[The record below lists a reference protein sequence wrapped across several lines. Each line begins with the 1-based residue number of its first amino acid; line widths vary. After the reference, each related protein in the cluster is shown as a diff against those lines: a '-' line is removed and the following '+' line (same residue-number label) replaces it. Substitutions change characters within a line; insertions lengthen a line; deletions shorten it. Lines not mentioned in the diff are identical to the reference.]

1 MSRYHIN
8 DKGNVGKCSAKP
20 GNCLFKND
28 DSTEQIHYST
38 KQEAQAAAEER
49 LKAKI
54 QVASLKKADPAPKPI
69 SSIKGSNVSTVSN
82 MCEDAMAD
90 NADVEEIAR
99 KISIINDSQRVVAL
113 RKLDHNEIVKVLK
126 DWRIE
131 LNDFVEKRVGTAD
144 FTINSGNIG
153 GNSADSDFIITSSNG
168 ETIMNL
174 EAKFGSATNGAIGI
188 ARASNLTDFP
198 AFNFDKDEKNELL
211 NLYSQKGET
220 AVIRQLSEK
229 MNKYS
234 DEFNKEKRE
243 VSSQEIYDI
252 VKSSGKSGNSKNVK
266 DYSVVNFRQKEGK
279 GQISETEITL
289 KDDEKWNVKTVVN
302 IQEDTARLAYLFET
316 EDKQKQ
322 LKVLFNNKNSIYVKK
337 NADGSL
343 ELVNKMTY
351 EKPDELIKI
360 QSKLQMGTGS
370 YNVWY
375 KEGLELEE

>member
-8 DKGNVGKCSAKP
+8 DKGNAGKCSAKP

-38 KQEAQAAAEER
+38 KQEAQVAAEER

-54 QVASLKKADPAPKPI
+54 QAAPLKMVDPAPKPI

-99 KISIINDSQRVVAL
+99 KISVINDSQRVVAL
-113 RKLDHNEIVKVLK
+113 RKLDQGEIVKVLK
-126 DWRIE
+126 DWRIK
-131 LNDFVEKRVGTAD
+131 LNDFVAKRAGTTD

-198 AFNFDKDEKNELL
+198 AFNFDKNEKKELL
-211 NLYSQKGET
+211 NTYSQKGEK

-229 MNKYS
+229 MNKYA
-234 DEFNKEKRE
+234 DEFNKEERTVISK
-243 VSSQEIYDI
+243 EIYDI

-279 GQISETEITL
+279 GEISETEITL
-289 KDDEKWNVKTVVN
+289 KEDENWNVRAVVN
-302 IQEDTARLAYLFET
+302 SEEETARLAYLFET
-316 EDKQKQ
+316 EDRQKQ
-322 LKVLFNNKNSIYVKK
+322 LKVLFNNKNSLYAVKDE
-337 NADGSL
+337 DGSL
-343 ELVNKMTY
+343 KIANKSNVD
-351 EKPDELIKI
+351 EKELIRI

-375 KEGLELEE
+375 SEGKELE